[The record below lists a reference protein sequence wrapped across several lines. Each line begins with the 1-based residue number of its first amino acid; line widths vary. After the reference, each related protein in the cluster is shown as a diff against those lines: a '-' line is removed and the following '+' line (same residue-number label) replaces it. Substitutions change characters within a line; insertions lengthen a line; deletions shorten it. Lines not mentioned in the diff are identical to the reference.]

1 MPTTYNNTGAY
12 LGLSFLFLGF
22 IILVVVAYFYAK
34 WHIYGPKWRKFIA
47 KWKKNPDG
55 SGTSK
60 SKSQRGAKIS
70 SDEMTT
76 SVEESDNIQEMLR
89 TQIEEEKAVKVT
101 QQKQKE
107 EAEKAKTAKWYQFGK
122 KKQIK
127 KDEKAAKEAAE
138 KTNAD
143 SLSNLL
149 KNEKKGLDWGVDT
162 NTATETTPTITLDS
176 KDLEAIEQVEEKL
189 DKENEEK

>member
-1 MPTTYNNTGAY
+1 MPTTYSNTGAY

-22 IILVVVAYFYAK
+22 IILVIVAYYYAK
-34 WHIYGPKWRKFIA
+34 WHIYGPKWRKFTA
-47 KWKKNPDG
+47 RFKKNTDG

-60 SKSQRGAKIS
+60 PKSQRGAKIS
-70 SDEMTT
+70 TEEMHT
-76 SVEESDNIQEMLR
+76 SVEESGDIQEMLK
-89 TQIEEEKAVKVT
+89 TQIEEEKALKVSA
-101 QQKQKE
+101 QKQKE

-149 KNEKKGLDWGVDT
+149 KNEKKGLDWGSEAT
-162 NTATETTPTITLDS
+162 NTEQSTPTPTLDS
-176 KDLEAIEQVEEKL
+176 KDLEVIEQVEEKL